1 MTDHVPSGPPDPSE
15 TVAVQY
21 ALRAHD
27 EGFALAMTFDPGDAP
42 STTLGNHAIDIMLGL
57 MHLRRWR
64 HDGQPMWMGRACEWY
79 DPWWAQ
85 PLGPHALVVESEL
98 DTADGTSAG
107 DIKRIVGLTQVAW
120 CMERELRLAEQPIPD
135 LMTAFAPGGLVL
147 ASIDPEPLRV
157 AMHALRG
164 SIAERRAALPE
175 SMRSPTHAHVLIHL
189 EGTALRP
196 WSLPERTCA
205 FRSTGKDPAVE
216 RVFRRARGHLR
227 GPAPGDRPRAPA
239 PDARERAGRLARGR
253 RGPSADALLCHLPRR
268 TCSSGPV
275 HRRRPSTD
283 GSPARAASV

>member
-1 MTDHVPSGPPDPSE
+1 MTDHLPSGQPDPSE
-15 TVAVQY
+15 LEAVQY

-79 DPWWAQ
+79 DPWWAH

-120 CMERELRLAEQPIPD
+120 CMERELHLAEQPIPD

-196 WSLPERTCA
+196 WSLSERTCA

-216 RVFRRARGHLR
+216 RVFVALEDTSEDPRPETARALLR
-227 GPAPGDRPRAPA
+227 LMLASA
-239 PDARERAGRLARGR
+239 PD
-253 RGPSADALLCHLPRR
+253 D
-268 TCSSGPV
+268 
-275 HRRRPSTD
+275 
-283 GSPARAASV
+283 